1 MKVAILTPTF
11 SKFSGPDRVVMN
23 EAEELTAKGDDV
35 TIITFRTDFDSM
47 LLQKKG
53 INVEVLGMPKKPMAE
68 RLYRLLFFLDAAKA
82 LKIARK
88 LKSFDEA
95 ISFLYPMTLP
105 AMAARMKYGKK
116 LRYTYY
122 DVGVAYP
129 QLFDSIPE
137 QVYMRIFS
145 ILTRLTTGN
154 CDKAV
159 SISEFLS
166 SELKKHTGIQS
177 EVKYV
182 RIDHT
187 TFNPRVSS
195 IYKKE
200 IAALEKKHE
209 LKKPVLLYVG
219 RISPHK
225 GIHLLLQAFKKVK
238 EKIPEATLVIVGK
251 HTFPKYSKDL
261 QKTAAEI
268 GGVIFTGFVPDEEL
282 PAYYGICDIYCT
294 ASMWEGFD
302 IPLVEANA
310 CGKPAIVFDVGSHPE
325 VLKKGTLVKAGNA
338 EEFAAAIIKTL
349 K

>member
-35 TIITFRTDFDSM
+35 TVITFRTDFDSM
-47 LLQKKG
+47 ALQKKG
-53 INVEVLGMPKKPMAE
+53 IDVEVMGMPKRPLAE
-68 RLYRLLFFLDAAKA
+68 RLYRLLFFLDAAKV

-88 LKSFDEA
+88 LKGFDEA
-95 ISFLYPMTLP
+95 VSFLYPMTIP
-105 AMAARMKYGKK
+105 AMVARMKHGKK

-129 QLFDSIPE
+129 QLFDSVPE
-137 QVYMRIFS
+137 RLYMRIFS
-145 ILTRLTTGN
+145 ILTRLTIGN
-154 CDKAV
+154 CDRAI
-159 SISEFLS
+159 SISKFLS
-166 SELKKHTGIQS
+166 GELKKQTGIQS

-182 RIDHT
+182 RIDHQR
-187 TFNPRVSS
+187 FNPRVSS

-200 IAALEKKHE
+200 IAALERKYE

-225 GIHLLLQAFKKVK
+225 GVHLLLDAFETVK
-238 EKIPEATLVIVGK
+238 QKFPSATLVVVGK
-251 HTFPKYSKDL
+251 PTFPKYSRQL
-261 QKTAAEI
+261 QEKAAKI
-268 GGVIFTGFVPDEEL
+268 GGVVFTGFIPDEAL
-282 PAYYGICDIYCT
+282 PSFYGACDIYCT

-302 IPLVEANA
+302 IPIVEANA
-310 CGKPAIVFDVGSHPE
+310 CGKPAVAFDVGSHPE
-325 VLKKGTLVKAGNA
+325 VLKKGTLVKAGNV

>member
-1 MKVAILTPTF
+1 MKIAILTPTF

-23 EAEELTAKGDDV
+23 EAEELTAKGDEV

-47 LLQKKG
+47 ILQKKG
-53 INVEVLGMPKKPMAE
+53 INVEVLGMPKKPLAE
-68 RLYRLLFFLDAAKA
+68 RLYRLMFFLDISKV

-95 ISFLYPMTLP
+95 ISFLYPMTIP

-129 QLFDSIPE
+129 QLFDSFTE
-137 QVYMRIFS
+137 RLYMRIFS
-145 ILTRLTTGN
+145 LLTRLTIGN
-154 CDKAV
+154 CDRAI
-159 SISEFLS
+159 SISRFLS
-166 SELKKHTGIQS
+166 SELKKQTGIQS

-182 RIDHT
+182 RIDHQR
-187 TFNPRVSS
+187 FNPRVSS

-225 GIHLLLQAFKKVK
+225 GVHLLLDAFRTVRQKF
-238 EKIPEATLVIVGK
+238 PSATLVIVGK
-251 HTFPKYSKDL
+251 PTFLKYSRQLKE
-261 QKTAAEI
+261 KAEQI
-268 GGVIFTGFVPDEEL
+268 GGVMFAGYVPDEDL
-282 PAYYGICDIYCT
+282 PAYYGSCDVYCT
-294 ASMWEGFD
+294 ASMWEGFNL
-302 IPLVEANA
+302 PVNEANA
-310 CGKPAIVFDVGSHPE
+310 CGKPAVAFDVGSHPE
-325 VLKKGTLVKAGNA
+325 VLKKGELVKAGNV
-338 EEFAAAIIKTL
+338 EEFAAAIIRTL